1 MARIRTIKPEYWSSP
16 AMRGLDPF
24 ARLLFIAM
32 WNWAD
37 DVGRGSA
44 NPGEL
49 RGFAFPN
56 DDDIELADIR
66 RMLGGIRRAF
76 GVVFYEVDG
85 RPFYYIPSWEKHQK
99 IDKRSTPRHPGP
111 DDGTPFNPDP
121 EDATY
126 QQEQDS
132 SAETR
137 RTPPSTRRDL
147 GAGTGEQGNRGT
159 DKDSSSPASPAS
171 DTDTSSGVLDPEGGA
186 GELPGMP
193 SLPALPKPP
202 KPGSDDDPEWV
213 KFWSGWP
220 KKVGKPAARRAW
232 ANSIKKAA
240 PFVVIAGAE
249 RYREL
254 VTLERREQ
262 RFIKDPAT
270 WLNGEHWT
278 DEVNDRLEAL
288 RRGAATGTDG
298 HRPYSN
304 PNDQSVYD
312 EDF

>member
-85 RPFYYIPSWEKHQK
+85 RPFYYIPSWDKHQK

-111 DDGTPFNPDP
+111 DDGAPYNPDP
-121 EDATY
+121 EDTSY
-126 QQEQDS
+126 QHEQDS
-132 SAETR
+132 SADTR
-137 RTPPSTRRDL
+137 RTPPSPRREL

-159 DKDSSSPASPAS
+159 DKNSSSPAPPER
-171 DTDTSSGVLDPEGGA
+171 DTDLRTDDESD
-186 GELPGMP
+186 ELPGMP
-193 SLPALPKPP
+193 SLPNLPKPP
-202 KPGSDDDPEWV
+202 EPGSDNDPEWV

-220 KKVGKPAARRAW
+220 KKTGKAAARKAW
-232 ANSIKKAA
+232 AKAVKKAA
-240 PFVVIAGAE
+240 PFVILAGAE
-249 RYREL
+249 RYRAL

-278 DEVNDRLEAL
+278 DEIDLNQVQ
-288 RRGAATGTDG
+288 GQSTGTDG
-298 HRPYSN
+298 RYAPGSGSQLPPRN
-304 PNDQSVYD
+304 SYD
-312 EDF
+312 PEDYI